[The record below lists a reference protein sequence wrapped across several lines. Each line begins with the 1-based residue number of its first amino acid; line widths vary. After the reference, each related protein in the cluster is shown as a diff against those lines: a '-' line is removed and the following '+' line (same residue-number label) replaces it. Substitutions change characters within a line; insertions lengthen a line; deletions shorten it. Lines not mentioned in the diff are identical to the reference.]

1 MPTDSQSKPRRNYPA
16 HSSGPVDS
24 GLDGATGSSPWWIE
38 HADHHMPILMSPE
51 GPFAKSED
59 KNNAGDPLP

>member
-1 MPTDSQSKPRRNYPA
+1 
-16 HSSGPVDS
+16 
-24 GLDGATGSSPWWIE
+24 
-38 HADHHMPILMSPE
+38 MPILMSPE